1 MMAGERETGF
11 INSQPSIAEFM
22 TGLAHIN
29 EGFADSSIMG
39 DTSMGRAGYCGA
51 IYNGVERT
59 NCVQDL
65 ASLVSDPAKEQNA
78 GSVKLPEFPWM
89 KDKKQQRKSHERI
102 HTQAINE
109 LDFHLSAGNSPGSIP
124 SPPGGNGAN
133 SNSATRR
140 LRTAYTNTQLLELE
154 KEFHFNKYLCRPRR
168 IEIAASLDLTER
180 QVKVW
185 FQNRRMKYKRQ
196 SQIQKHGGDSEEGK
210 VSSSSV
216 AEQEGSSPTSETQPS
231 FVDINDTNNSNT
243 SDTCH
248 SDMEETNTDI
258 RELAPG
264 VASVDGKENRD
275 KAEDRNMYPTSN
287 GGHENTATLDM
298 SEESLTP
305 RVNDTAADTNKREL
319 KIASER
325 TAGSDTLVISEEIV
339 TDTARKRDH
348 ISGEIDASSA
358 LPEPNSATITSP
370 DVCNSSTQKATSN
383 SEVFLLPETTPSP
396 KAPLSATSTVESE
409 IGNVM
414 SYSPDS
420 GASLTSPASSL
431 NCTTGSVANG
441 VSGNNTGTLD
451 ISPVSKRHQRGDSL
465 LTDDQISDK
474 SESRNKPDSHATSVN
489 FDQSQNGFL
498 NSSQSVPHTQTQVS
512 VQYPPKHYT
521 AMNLMRYN
529 KPNNT
534 RPRSIGQDSGYGIT
548 DNVMEDNSTFSP
560 AHNSNPGQL
569 YTQDADQ
576 SALSYRPAP
585 NGQYTVPGGNDRC
598 DMSNP
603 WSAKKQTFPGD
614 SVPSTDQLRSHQF
627 PSKHGCY
634 SQGLKFSP
642 NVTVKASSF
651 IPNRS
656 MRAFFQN
663 HQGNYPINRLRF
675 QEPMSQSLP
684 QFRESLNASDG
695 SNGDSWIHSGHRGY
709 AQQDFNQMLHNSD
722 GHFQDKNT
730 GKFMHDNNN
739 MPDFSAPGDI
749 YNAINCSMGNYG
761 EFPLP
766 YPAYGCGP
774 SDVSSTLSYQSTHI
788 PSADLP
794 RQHQSYTFNNSAQD
808 SSIGSGQAIS
818 QSMGTDYGSYHNPEM
833 FGYYN

>member
-29 EGFADSSIMG
+29 EGFTDSSIMG

-65 ASLVSDPAKEQNA
+65 ASLVSDQGKEQSA

-89 KDKKQQRKSHERI
+89 KDKKQPRKSHDRI
-102 HTQAINE
+102 HAQAINE
-109 LDFHLSAGNSPGSIP
+109 LEFHLSAGNSPGSIP
-124 SPPGGNGAN
+124 SPPGGNGSN

-216 AEQEGSSPTSETQPS
+216 AEQDGSSPTSENQPS

-248 SDMEETNTDI
+248 SDMEETNIDI

-264 VASVDGKENRD
+264 VAGVDGKENRD
-275 KAEDRNMYPTSN
+275 KAKDRNMYPTSN
-287 GGHENTATLDM
+287 GGHENTASLDM

-305 RVNDTAADTNKREL
+305 HVNDTAADTNKREL

-325 TAGSDTLVISEEIV
+325 TAGSDTLAISEEIV

-348 ISGEIDASSA
+348 ISCEIDASSA
-358 LPEPNSATITSP
+358 LPEPNSATIISP

-409 IGNVM
+409 IGSVM

-441 VSGNNTGTLD
+441 VSGNHTGTVD
-451 ISPVSKRHQRGDSL
+451 ISPVTTRHQRGDSL

-474 SESRNKPDSHATSVN
+474 SDTINKPESHAASVN
-489 FDQSQNGFL
+489 FDQSQYGFQN
-498 NSSQSVPHTQTQVS
+498 NSQAVSHSQTQPPL
-512 VQYPPKHYT
+512 QYPLKHG
-521 AMNLMRYN
+521 AAMRYT

-548 DNVMEDNSTFSP
+548 DNVLEDNITFSS

-569 YTQDADQ
+569 YPHDADQ
-576 SALSYRPAP
+576 STLPYRIAP
-585 NGQYTVPGGNDRC
+585 NGQYTVLGGNDRC

-614 SVPSTDQLRSHQF
+614 SVPSPDQLRSHQF
-627 PSKHGCY
+627 PSKHAFY

-642 NVTVKASSF
+642 NVTVRASSL

-663 HQGNYPINRLRF
+663 HQGNYPINRFRF

-684 QFRESLNASDG
+684 QFRESLNTSDG
-695 SNGDSWIHSGHRGY
+695 SDGDSWTQIGHHGH
-709 AQQDFNQMLHNSD
+709 AQHDYNQILHNSD
-722 GHFQDKNT
+722 GHFQNKNT

-739 MPDFSAPGDI
+739 MPDFSASGDI
-749 YNAINCSMGNYG
+749 YNAMNCSMGNYG
-761 EFPLP
+761 EFPPP
-766 YPAYGCGP
+766 YSAYGCGP
-774 SDVSSTLSYQSTHI
+774 SEVSSTLPYQSTHI
-788 PSADLP
+788 PMTDIP
-794 RQHQSYTFNNSAQD
+794 RHQSHAFNNSAQD
-808 SSIGSGQAIS
+808 SAVGHSQAIS
-818 QSMGTDYGSYHNPEM
+818 QSIGNDYGTYHNPEM